1 MLDWLIVMGFI
12 GCLALGAGVFIY
24 FVRSGFDS
32 SDISRIDPFPE
43 PESVSEPDPESIP
56 DMESPETSSESYSEP
71 DLESE
76 SFPNKEN

>member
-1 MLDWLIVMGFI
+1 MFDWLITMGFI

-43 PESVSEPDPESIP
+43 PEPEPEPESESLP
-56 DMESPETSSESYSEP
+56 EMESPETGSESASEP

-76 SFPNKEN
+76 SFPKKE